1 MHNLADT
8 LSLDAAVAS
17 VDTLCVASFGGEVSS
32 VREVS
37 VAEILGAESS
47 LVDGGAA
54 FVEPGTL
61 VGDGFF
67 QAMAVLLLVVII
79 SFTARHKRQI
89 VTMLGRMF
97 RGRLP
102 EDYSAGRREE
112 MLTRSFL
119 QESTAIGALLVIL
132 LLTKYAMLWLPQ
144 IFDVPTGW
152 EVAVAMA
159 CSLAGIVAIG
169 LFEQGLLALVGAVTR
184 SADIVGAL
192 IYLKRVY
199 FAIAAIVMSPAFLL
213 GILSADKLS
222 DLWNILLLI
231 ECAFLVLMFIK
242 ETITLFI
249 QKKIPILHWILYL
262 CAVEVFPMSL
272 IWALTMRS

>member
-1 MHNLADT
+1 MHNLTDT

-17 VDTLCVASFGGEVSS
+17 VDTLSVASLGGEVPI
-32 VREVS
+32 VREIP
-37 VAEILGAESS
+37 VAEMLGAESS
-47 LVDGGAA
+47 LVDGVVP
-54 FVEPGTL
+54 FVESGTL

-67 QAMAVLLLVVII
+67 QTMAVLLLLVII
-79 SFTARHKRQI
+79 SFTARHKHQI

-102 EDYSAGRREE
+102 EDYSVGRREE

-119 QESTAIGALLVIL
+119 QESTAIGAMLVIL
-132 LLTKYAMLWLPQ
+132 LLTKYAMLWLPHL
-144 IFDVPTGW
+144 FDVPTGW
-152 EVAVAMA
+152 EVVIAMA
-159 CSLAGIVAIG
+159 CSLVGIVAIG
-169 LFEQGLLALVGAVTR
+169 LFEQGLLSIVGFVTR
-184 SADIVGAL
+184 RADVADVL
-192 IYLKRVY
+192 LYLKRVY
-199 FAIAAIVMSPAFLL
+199 FAIAAIVMSPVFLL
-213 GILSADKLS
+213 GILSADKVS
-222 DLWNILLLI
+222 DLWNVLLII

-249 QKKIPILHWILYL
+249 QKKIPIFHWILYL